1 MPLAAVH
8 PVPAFPV
15 LPAFE
20 PAPAVRRPTS
30 NREPHSGT
38 CRSALCLLATLLGAL
53 GSVQVLAGTG
63 IDFSER
69 NAIPVI
75 NRQIFELRLGA
86 TTRSTSSTAN
96 GGLLATVLT
105 AGPTSGTTSLFGAT
119 LDGGTLFNGGPAPT
133 FTTILASGS
142 AFSLGGGCQRGGF
155 TDFPFINANR
165 PRIARFDAAT
175 GAFGVLTP
183 TIAGNDFYDAIDCAP
198 SSLGTAFVI
207 SNRTLSRVE
216 IYRDNGAGFQAVN
229 TTGINNVITPF
240 SGGLRSAIAVDPL
253 AGDVLLSVT
262 RNTGAH
268 QMITV
273 DLATGAVATPCPL
286 TSAPIPGGFTRPRE
300 GGFRLLGKGAGARR
314 LIVADFDNDGTTDFV
329 TVPAGNCS
337 PTLSSGPAGSSNG
350 GNGFNWTGYSTTHDP
365 ETHNANVLWGDY
377 FYVAPG
383 DNFAQDSALTSPYSG
398 RGGPFHGC
406 TVLDRDF
413 GHSILSLATGSLN
426 TTLDFALA
434 QTPRALNNGNR
445 IFGGGLESPR
455 VLDTDAFATC
465 P

>member
-1 MPLAAVH
+1 MPLSAH
-8 PVPAFPV
+8 PFNPV
-15 LPAFE
+15 TSSGSEDAPRLPEVQMRHALRWSCW
-20 PAPAVRRPTS
+20 AL
-30 NREPHSGT
+30 
-38 CRSALCLLATLLGAL
+38 LCLALLGP
-53 GSVQVLAGTG
+53 VQVLAGAG

-86 TTRSTSSTAN
+86 TTRSTSSIAN

-133 FTTILASGS
+133 FTTILATGS

-175 GAFGVLTP
+175 GTFSVVTP
-183 TIAGNDFYDAIDCAP
+183 TIAGSDFYDAIDCVP
-198 SSLGTAFVI
+198 SSLGTAFVV

-216 IYRDNGAGFQAVN
+216 VYRDNGSGFQAVN
-229 TTGINNVITPF
+229 TTGINNVVTPF
-240 SGGLRSAIAVDPL
+240 SGGLRNAIALDPL
-253 AGDVLLSVT
+253 ALDVLLSVT
-262 RNTGAH
+262 RNSGAH
-268 QMITV
+268 QMIAV
-273 DLATGAVATPCPL
+273 DLATGTL
-286 TSAPIPGGFTRPRE
+286 SAPCQLASAPVPTGFTRPRE
-300 GGFRLLGKGAGARR
+300 GAFRLLGKGAGARR
-314 LIVADFDNDGTTDFV
+314 LIVADFDNDGSTDIV
-329 TVPAGNCS
+329 TLPSGSCS
-337 PTLSSGPAGSSNG
+337 PTITSGPAGSSNG

-365 ETHNANVLWGDY
+365 ETHNANILWGDY

-383 DNFAQDSALTSPYSG
+383 DNFAQDSALASPYAG

-406 TVLDRDF
+406 TVVDRDVGF
-413 GHSILSLATGSLN
+413 SILSLATGSLN
-426 TTLDFALA
+426 TTLDFTLA
-434 QTPRALNNGNR
+434 QTPQALNNDYR
-445 IFGGGLESPR
+445 IYRSSLESPR